1 MIMKR
6 LLPCVLLGVLALTA
20 GCHLLHRKKKAAP
33 ELPPAAGIEAE
44 YRDRWV
50 DHRIHDLMSANPNL
64 TEADAR
70 KTAETEFAKQFPYV
84 SIPAT
89 APTH

>member
-6 LLPCVLLGVLALTA
+6 LLPAVLLGVLALTA
-20 GCHLLHRKKKAAP
+20 ACHLLHRKKAAP

-50 DHRIHDLMSANPNL
+50 DHRIHELMTANANL

-70 KTAETEFAKQFPYV
+70 KTAEAEFAKQFPFV
-84 SIPAT
+84 NIPAT
-89 APTH
+89 APSH